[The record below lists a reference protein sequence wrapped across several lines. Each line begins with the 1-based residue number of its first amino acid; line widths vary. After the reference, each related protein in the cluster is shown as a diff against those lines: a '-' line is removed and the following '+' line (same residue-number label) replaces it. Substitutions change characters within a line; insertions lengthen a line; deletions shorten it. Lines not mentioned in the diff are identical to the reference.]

1 MPEHNIQR
9 VVVVGAGTGVGKTHL
24 TRALAGSL
32 RARVGARSV
41 LALKPVETGAPFDD
55 ARALQSENPFHVE
68 RHPLFA
74 FPEPI
79 SPHLAARRVGAQ
91 VELEP
96 VLEWLRHQETA
107 LYDNMSPYGCWVLIE
122 TAGGVLSPLGP
133 GLRNIELAKALE
145 PMSLVLVASD
155 SLGALN
161 QVDLTITALRNL
173 ARPPDHLVLS
183 ATASDDPT
191 RGTNAA
197 ELRSLGIADPIL
209 VLGPGDGDASVLADA
224 LLQRITS

>member
-32 RARVGARSV
+32 RARFGDRSV
-41 LALKPVETGAPFDD
+41 LALKPVETGAPFND
-55 ARALQSENPFHVE
+55 AQALQSKNRFHVE

-79 SPHLAARRVGAQ
+79 SPHLAARRAGEQITLDALLKWLHAQEGA
-91 VELEP
+91 LC
-96 VLEWLRHQETA
+96 
-107 LYDNMSPYGCWVLIE
+107 DNMSPYGGWVLVE

-133 GLRNIELAKALE
+133 GLRNIELAMALE

-161 QVDLTITALRNL
+161 QVDLAITALRKL
-173 ARPPDHLVLS
+173 GRPPDHLVLS
-183 ATASDDPT
+183 ATDSDDPT
-191 RGTNAA
+191 QGTNAA
-197 ELRSLGIADPIL
+197 ELRTLGIADPIL
-209 VLGPGDGDASVLADA
+209 VLGPGDDDASVLADA
-224 LLQRITS
+224 LLQRVTS